1 MFKIDTLKTLIVIA
15 TILTIYDII
24 FLYLNRDIFNNQIKK
39 IQGTN
44 INIKLLSTVLCYI
57 SIIFGL
63 YYFIIKDKKS
73 VLDAIILGLFVYSVY
88 ELTNMSL
95 FENWEYKT
103 VIIDT
108 LWGGALFGLT
118 TYTVYKIINSKV
130 NNFDFDIIHPAS
142 LLKIS

>member
-1 MFKIDTLKTLIVIA
+1 MSKINTLKTLLVIA
-15 TILTIYDII
+15 IIFTLYDII
-24 FLYLNRDIFNNQIKK
+24 FLYLNRNLFNNQIEK
-39 IQGTN
+39 IQGSS
-44 INIKLLSTVLCYI
+44 INIKKFSAILCYI
-57 SIIFGL
+57 VLIFGL

-142 LLKIS
+142 I

>member
-1 MFKIDTLKTLIVIA
+1 MSKINTLKTLLVIA
-15 TILTIYDII
+15 IIFTLYDII
-24 FLYLNRDIFNNQIKK
+24 FLYLNRNLFNNQIEK
-39 IQGTN
+39 IQGSS
-44 INIKLLSTVLCYI
+44 INIKKFSAILCYI
-57 SIIFGL
+57 ALIFGL

-142 LLKIS
+142 I

>member
-1 MFKIDTLKTLIVIA
+1 MFKIDTLKTLIVI
-15 TILTIYDII
+15 TIILALYDII
-24 FLYLNRDIFNNQIKK
+24 FLYLNRNLFNNQIEK
-39 IQGTN
+39 IQGSS
-44 INIKLLSTVLCYI
+44 INIKKFSAILCYI
-57 SIIFGL
+57 ALIFGL